1 MVTILR
7 ENSVNLAA
15 FDELIGSFGC
25 FKVNNFGFRAFVANY
40 NDGKLSSKSIVQA
53 RRIFFKGNMFYKF
66 QKKSNSLILLL
77 LFSNTVN
84 FQKEKWPS

>member
-1 MVTILR
+1 M
-7 ENSVNLAA
+7 
-15 FDELIGSFGC
+15 
-25 FKVNNFGFRAFVANY
+25 NNFCFYSLWANY
-40 NDGKLSSKSIVQA
+40 NNGKLSSKSIVQA
-53 RRIFFKGNMFYKF
+53 RRIFFKRDMFYKF